1 MQPQQKNMTYRELT
15 NSPQM
20 CLQSFKNL
28 MCYVQCTFP
37 LDQCFPACNKNS
49 LKNVVRQDV
58 IKTTCKINCA
68 QKQLPEV
75 PLLIAF

>member
-1 MQPQQKNMTYRELT
+1 MQPQQKNMTYCELT

-28 MCYVQCTFP
+28 MCYVQWTFP

-49 LKNVVRQDV
+49 LKNVARQDV
-58 IKTTCKINCA
+58 IKTKCKINRVTKA
-68 QKQLPEV
+68 V
-75 PLLIAF
+75 A